1 MSSPDVTPPRRVV
14 FVHGSGRSGSEGA
27 WGDLPALPGIDGV
40 VIDRVGFA
48 PGEPPQLTDFAA
60 DAARVVAACGDGAHV
75 VASSYG
81 GVAALQAAVASGGT
95 VLSLLLCEPA
105 AYAISRGDPAIEKH
119 VAAVSPVF
127 ARRDD
132 LDTAAFTVELLR
144 AFGQSDPTPPSGT
157 AEMLR
162 AERMRLQRPPWE
174 ATLDARVAHRIPTLV
189 VTGGWN
195 EEYEQIAARLVDNG
209 ARHVVLEGA
218 GHNPER
224 ADGFPKLALDFWR
237 SIDGIA

>member
-1 MSSPDVTPPRRVV
+1 MSSAEGIPQRRVV

-27 WGDLPALPGIDGV
+27 WGDLPALLGIERV
-40 VIDRVGFA
+40 VIDRAGFA
-48 PGEPPQLTDFAA
+48 PGEAPQLTDFAA
-60 DAARVVAACGDGAHV
+60 DADRVLEACAEGAHV

-81 GVAALQAAVASGGT
+81 GVAALQAAAASTGN

-105 AYAISRGDPAIEKH
+105 AYSIARGEPAIERH

-127 ARRDD
+127 ARRED
-132 LDTAAFTVELLR
+132 LDAAAFTVELLK
-144 AFGQSDPTPPSGT
+144 AFGQQDPSPPAGA
-157 AEMLR
+157 AETLR

-174 ATLDARVAHRIPTLV
+174 ATIDAGVVDRIPTLV

-195 EEYEQIAARLVDNG
+195 DEYEQIAARLVERG

-224 ADGFPKLALDFWR
+224 ADGFAQLALDFWR
-237 SIDGIA
+237 SFDDIT